1 MAENEHVDI
10 EFNIELSVKV
20 SSIHSVE
27 TGIARIHSSYLED
40 MGDDIKMVVITFG
53 EKDIVARL
61 VSDRL
66 APKGVVILRSGDMES
81 LKVKEGEMVTL
92 TPYKK
97 LTEGLKA
104 RWMKFKTRFKKDE
117 NEEGGD

>member
-66 APKGVVILRSGDMES
+66 APRGVVILRSGDMES